1 MARAANPRV
10 ANAINDRG
18 GRGGGLRREEARRA
32 ALINKPRDKSELQN
46 AVREFEQTPRKA

>member
-18 GRGGGLRREEARRA
+18 GRGGGRRREEARRA
-32 ALINKPRDKSELQN
+32 ALNNPRDKRELQN

>member
-10 ANAINDRG
+10 ANAINDCG
-18 GRGGGLRREEARRA
+18 GRGGGRRRHEARHA
-32 ALINKPRDKSELQN
+32 ALTNKPRAKTELET

>member
-18 GRGGGLRREEARRA
+18 GRGGGRRRESARHA
-32 ALINKPRDKSELQN
+32 ALMNNPRDNRALEN